1 VSLLRRFK
9 RKFGIAARRVA
20 VHTRAPWYLRWG
32 LILAGFTFTAAMG
45 WLAFD
50 AGRTLAGFQSG
61 KAAAEQTRLIE
72 EIAHVQDENAEL
84 RSQLAALER
93 QTQIDQ
99 ATHGNLA
106 NQIKALTDENAL
118 LKEDV
123 AFFQTLM
130 TSGGES
136 GGGGI
141 SINRFRVRQ
150 DALPGEYRYQLLI
163 VQSRTRSREFQGKL
177 QLVVNLEREGQQ
189 QVLVLPQ
196 GEEKG
201 GPYNL
206 SFKFYQRVDGVFR
219 VPPDAMVRRVQVRVM
234 ENGSDTPK
242 SSQTVNLS

>member
-1 VSLLRRFK
+1 MSLLRRFK

-32 LILAGFTFTAAMG
+32 LILAGFTFAAGVG

-50 AGRTLAGFQSG
+50 AGRTLAGFQSS

-72 EIAHVQDENAEL
+72 EIAHVRDENAEL

-234 ENGSDTPK
+234 ENGSETPK

>member
-1 VSLLRRFK
+1 VSVLRRFK

-32 LILAGFTFTAAMG
+32 LILGGFTFTAAVG

-61 KAAAEQTRLIE
+61 KAAAEQTRLTE
-72 EIAHVQDENAEL
+72 EIAHVRDENQEL

-136 GGGGI
+136 GGGI

-234 ENGSDTPK
+234 ENGSETPK